1 MKKDDFK
8 LSIDDIKSPVSQMMD
23 YLNERE
29 KSRAHKDKVIFILT
43 IISTIASVIAA
54 ISSLLVLF

>member
-29 KSRAHKDKVIFILT
+29 KSRARKDKIIFALT